1 MAEVRARFGSAI
13 LMGGGLVL
21 VGAAG
26 YVFLAVAGHRL
37 PPHDAAAMAS
47 FYLLVNIV
55 GPGLFVALEQETS
68 RATSRSIATGAPLG
82 PVFRSAARLGLGLV
96 VAVVLVLGAIAP
108 VLVPR
113 ALTGHWFLFVDV
125 LLAAVA
131 AAGVYLVRGVL
142 GGMRRFTGYAATLG
156 GEGIGRLVFTGV
168 LAVSGTLVVGYYG
181 LFYGLATVVGAVA
194 GLRWLRGRPR
204 TEDVVPTQARG
215 VPDSSMGRGLLLL
228 LTATV
233 LMQVAANVAPIVV
246 TSRLTEDAVTAS
258 AFASAFVLVR
268 IPLFVLSPVQAMLL
282 PSLTAAAARGEFDVV
297 RRDIRKI
304 MVAVAV
310 VGGLGVLASATVG
323 PWAVQVL
330 FGART
335 HLSGVLLGLLGV
347 STVLLMIAQVLQP
360 ALVALGM
367 HRGISRSWL
376 VGTIVLGGML
386 VLPGDPLRAAV
397 IGQLTGP
404 ALVVIGMILSLRGVL
419 RSSHVD
425 PQSALADA
433 RTDRPG
439 LT

>member
-1 MAEVRARFGSAI
+1 
-13 LMGGGLVL
+13 
-21 VGAAG
+21 
-26 YVFLAVAGHRL
+26 
-37 PPHDAAAMAS
+37 
-47 FYLLVNIV
+47 
-55 GPGLFVALEQETS
+55 
-68 RATSRSIATGAPLG
+68 
-82 PVFRSAARLGLGLV
+82 
-96 VAVVLVLGAIAP
+96 
-108 VLVPR
+108 
-113 ALTGHWFLFVDV
+113 LTGHWYLFVDV
-125 LLAAVA
+125 LLAAIA

-156 GEGIGRLVFTGV
+156 GEGIGRLVLTGV
-168 LAVSGTLVVGYYG
+168 LALTGTLVVGYYG

-194 GLRWLRGRPR
+194 GLRWLRGRP
-204 TEDVVPTQARG
+204 TTAEVPVPAGG
-215 VPDSSMGRGLLLL
+215 VPDSAMGRGLLLL

-246 TSRLTEDAVTAS
+246 TSRLTADAVTAS

-282 PSLTAAAARGEFDVV
+282 PSLTAAAAHGDFDKV
-297 RRDIRKI
+297 RSGIRKI
-304 MVAVAV
+304 MIAVAV

-347 STVLLMIAQVLQP
+347 STVLLMVAQVLQP

-367 HRGISRSWL
+367 HRGISLSWL
-376 VGTIVLGGML
+376 VGTAVLGGML

-397 IGQLTGP
+397 IGQLIGP
-404 ALVVIGMILSLRGVL
+404 ALVVIGMTLSLRGVL
-419 RSSHVD
+419 RSSQVD
-425 PQSALADA
+425 PPAELANA
-433 RTDRPG
+433 QTDQPG